1 MTGSAM
7 SKRAF
12 AAFVMMSAF
21 VAAAATGKSFDI
33 QSRID
38 EMSKKGGGTVEIP
51 AGIHESGAIV
61 LKSGVTLRLVEGAV
75 LRARP
80 EAEAY
85 APTEGNDNTTSAIV

>member
-51 AGIHESGAIV
+51 AGNLWGQ
-61 LKSGVTLRLVEGAV
+61 
-75 LRARP
+75 
-80 EAEAY
+80 
-85 APTEGNDNTTSAIV
+85 APRKLHF